1 MSSLALNPVDPI
13 DPMDPIDLMDPIA
26 EDVEDTEH
34 TDDASDEMDSTERR
48 MVEINAEASDIIN
61 KLSVG
66 GFGGLMPCGDAD
78 EKEAKS
84 SSGEAVANTA
94 IFIGGA
100 TDIPLEV
107 YAGESD
113 SIGSKNGHRSEKHG
127 RIDNSSQYN
136 SQPPQQPQPQSSLSQ
151 PQSQLQGPSTGR
163 TEGGQ
168 GENSYFTN
176 IFTRRY

>member
-13 DPMDPIDLMDPIA
+13 DPMDPMDPIA
-26 EDVEDTEH
+26 EDAEDADDTEH
-34 TDDASDEMDSTERR
+34 ADDASDEMNSTERR

-66 GFGGLMPCGDAD
+66 GFGGLMPCGNDD
-78 EKEAKS
+78 KKEATS
-84 SSGEAVANTA
+84 STGEAVSATA
-94 IFIGGA
+94 DFNGG
-100 TDIPLEV
+100 TSDIPREV
-107 YAGESD
+107 FAGEND
-113 SIGSKNGHRSEKHG
+113 SISSKNGHRSEKH
-127 RIDNSSQYN
+127 RRSQIDNTLQCNSQQSSQSL
-136 SQPPQQPQPQSSLSQ
+136 SQPPQS
-151 PQSQLQGPSTGR
+151 QSQLQSSTVR